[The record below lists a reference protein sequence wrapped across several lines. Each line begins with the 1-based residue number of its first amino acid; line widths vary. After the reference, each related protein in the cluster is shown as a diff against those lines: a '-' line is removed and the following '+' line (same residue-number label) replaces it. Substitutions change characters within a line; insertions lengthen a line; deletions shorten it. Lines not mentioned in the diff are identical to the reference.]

1 MKQAFLAALLLLAA
15 ASAASAEQ
23 TALHATVPGSHI
35 VSLSVGGHGEAAVGE
50 TLIGGD
56 TALPVERFGSL
67 QIRVLP
73 EWGYRLDT
81 VHASSSHNLTIDGDV
96 ISLSGAVQD
105 LSLSL
110 SFVETDAPVMALSA
124 AELTLEPGMT
134 LKMDARI
141 APAQTD
147 APVVWRSSDENILSV
162 SGGRV
167 SALAEG
173 RATVTAVCGDL
184 SASCAVEVRRMKT
197 LSFPSALR
205 EIADGASRGNRSAE
219 CIRLPD
225 GVRTV
230 GAHAFEGCS
239 SLRLAFLPSS
249 VESIGEG
256 AFDGCDR
263 LVLLC
268 EEGADAVIRYA
279 KSHGIPCLL
288 F

>member
-1 MKQAFLAALLLLAA
+1 MKRTVLAALLLLAA

-23 TALHATVPGSHI
+23 TALHATVPGSHT

-56 TALPVERFGSL
+56 TALPVARFGSL

-81 VHASSSHNLTIDGDV
+81 VHASSSHNLTIEGDV

-110 SFVETDAPVMALSA
+110 SFVETDTPVMALSA

-134 LKMDARI
+134 LKMDARL
-141 APAQTD
+141 APAQAD
-147 APVVWRSSDENILSV
+147 APAVWRSSDENVLSV

-197 LSFPSALR
+197 LSFPS
-205 EIADGASRGNRSAE
+205 GV
-219 CIRLPD
+219 RLPD

-239 SLRLAFLPSS
+239 NLRLAFLPSS

-279 KSHGIPCLL
+279 KIHGIPCLL